1 MTEAQL
7 EQRCTELNDWVAEL
21 VGKLGEIE
29 DAGVVE
35 AVGELFDLEG
45 METRARVAS
54 TAGKKIEKLVLAKL
68 EEKKETE
75 KEMEKETKK
84 EKEKGNFPTP
94 ATKPENVVIEVPN
107 EGGCCIIF

>member
-68 EEKKETE
+68 EEKT
-75 KEMEKETKK
+75 EMEKETKT

-94 ATKPENVVIEVPN
+94 ATKPEGVVLEVTN